1 MRKKNTLNVKSSETK
16 KMILDTEQKAHIFD
30 TIYKEYVTEHGLGG
44 MSKSDLD
51 ALILWLIASSQRE
64 INSFELSNQF
74 KIKES
79 RIKSLLET
87 AAVKFANIEYS
98 EIWPTILEIFATVEF
113 DIESLEK
120 GQIRFQLKNP
130 MLFRWIQ
137 ERVRSLNSTC
147 TYHRGS
153 EQVTM
158 NLDTLYSL
166 LDIFWEKNEINN
178 EWNGDKLETARSNI
192 KKAIGRIGTKI
203 EKSALEE
210 LREKKKPKLKA
221 TLEFGASLASI
232 GGLVMPLLE
241 KIN

>member
-1 MRKKNTLNVKSSETK
+1 MN
-16 KMILDTEQKAHIFD
+16 LDINKKAHIFD
-30 TIYKEYVTEHGLGG
+30 IIFKEYVTEHGLGG

-51 ALILWLIASSQRE
+51 ALILWLVASSQKE

-87 AAVKFANIEYS
+87 AAVKFANTEAS
-98 EIWPTILEIFATVEF
+98 EVWPNILEIFAEVEF

-137 ERVRSLNSTC
+137 EEVRGLNSTC

-153 EQVTM
+153 EQITM
-158 NLDTLYSL
+158 NLDTLYTL
-166 LDIFWEKNEINN
+166 LDKFWEENYLDD
-178 EWNGDKLETARSNI
+178 EWNGDKLKIARSNI
-192 KKAIGRIGTKI
+192 KGAIGKIGKKI
-203 EKSALEE
+203 EKNVLEE
-210 LREKKKPKLKA
+210 LREMKRPKLKA
-221 TLEFGASLASI
+221 TIEFGASLSSI
-232 GGLVMPLLE
+232 GAFVIPLLE